1 MTTIRVIRSA
11 NGFTVIADGHA
22 CAPRNEDGRDLVCCS
37 ISCLLTTLANSCAQL
52 DGVQTIYKTTSGM
65 AELYVSN
72 TLADPAGIDARL
84 QMAVDGLTG
93 LAQQYPQSIRMT
105 VE

>member
-1 MTTIRVIRSA
+1 
-11 NGFTVIADGHA
+11 
-22 CAPRNEDGRDLVCCS
+22 
-37 ISCLLTTLANSCAQL
+37 
-52 DGVQTIYKTTSGM
+52 VQTIYKTTSGM
-65 AELYVSN
+65 VELYVSN

-84 QMAVDGLTG
+84 QMAVDGLMG

>member
-1 MTTIRVIRSA
+1 MTKIRVIRGA
-11 NGFTVIADGHA
+11 NSFTVIADGHA

-52 DGVQTIYKTTSGM
+52 DGVQTIYKATSGL
-65 AELYVSN
+65 AELHVSN
-72 TLADPAGIDARL
+72 TLVDPAGIDGRR
-84 QMAVDGLTG
+84 QMTVDGLTG
-93 LAQQYPQSIRMT
+93 LAQLYPQSIRMT